1 MRNAIL
7 HGRFVT
13 VDVMNNNFGGDRFRQ
28 RDGGSEGASRGKSV
42 ITRKT
47 SGKTINV
54 ENNYALAA

>member
-1 MRNAIL
+1 M
-7 HGRFVT
+7 RFVT
-13 VDVMNNNFGGDRFRQ
+13 VDVMNNNNNFGGDRFRQ

-47 SGKTINV
+47 SDKTINV